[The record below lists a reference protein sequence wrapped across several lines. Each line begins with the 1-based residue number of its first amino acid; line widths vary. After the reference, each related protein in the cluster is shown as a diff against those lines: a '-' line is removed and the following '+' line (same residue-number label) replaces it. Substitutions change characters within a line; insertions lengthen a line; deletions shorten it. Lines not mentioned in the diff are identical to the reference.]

1 MSEVQESG
9 KGRQKT
15 FEPNLVPF
23 IDLMSVL
30 ITFLLL
36 TAVWTQVSMMQ
47 IGTSLY
53 SKKSDATPP
62 PPIPQDADVVLKIDI
77 RPSGYVL
84 TIAKQAMSLPLENG
98 EFDDVGLKAQLE
110 RAKQMYPAKTDG
122 AIAMADELAYER
134 LIRAMDVLLNS
145 GFPNISILTGAPN

>member
-1 MSEVQESG
+1 MSEVEESG
-9 KGRQKT
+9 TGRKKT

-53 SKKSDATPP
+53 SKKTENTPP
-62 PPIPQDADVVLKIDI
+62 PPIPKDADVVLKIDI

-84 TIAKQAMSLPLENG
+84 TVGKNPMSLPLVNG
-98 EFDDVGLKAQLE
+98 EFDDLGLKAQLE
-110 RAKQMYPAKTDG
+110 RAKQMHPAKTDG

-134 LIRAMDVLLNS
+134 LIRAMDIMLNS
-145 GFPNISILTGAPN
+145 GFPNISVLTGAPP